1 MNSSGE
7 IVVVDNTEV
16 PTGPNTGSGVDDP
29 LFQSES
35 FRTPTHTAGIFNPSS
50 APSSVRDLYGT
61 LGMSSNQPMASQM
74 PETFVTYTVPLD
86 HFTGTTSNVT
96 TVSDQL
102 LVGSHSILPL
112 QMAHSTMV
120 PQATTVSTGNVVITQ
135 APIGTPLPLRPNP
148 SLPPGYNALNTSIA
162 IPTQNPS
169 RGSRLFVPPGYN
181 VASQFV
187 PTPTQV
193 LSGGPYVPPPPLF
206 GGSNHPGPSG
216 SNPVGGTSHSV
227 TSGFQIPVGGQPQVG
242 GKPQFG
248 GQPQIGG
255 QPQLGGKPQVGGHNP
270 VYGQNIPV
278 LQSQPWNLPFQGNQQ
293 PSGGKHPQVNSF
305 VPPNLGQP
313 YPGSMNP
320 TWGQNFQSNVPFQG
334 NIPNINQNPP
344 QPNLSGLSNYLQTA
358 YGPTGIPTG
367 LPPQNYQFPQVNR
380 QLPFLA
386 TLDLPDLSRILNDPI
401 FHSPYWPII
410 PAKLPSDIPKFDGR
424 SGEDPNNHVMT
435 FHLWCSS
442 NSLMDDSIRLRL
454 FQRTLTGSSSKMVH

>member
-1 MNSSGE
+1 
-7 IVVVDNTEV
+7 
-16 PTGPNTGSGVDDP
+16 
-29 LFQSES
+29 
-35 FRTPTHTAGIFNPSS
+35 
-50 APSSVRDLYGT
+50 
-61 LGMSSNQPMASQM
+61 MASQM
-74 PETFVTYTVPLD
+74 PETSVTYTVPLD

-169 RGSRLFVPPGYN
+169 GGSGLFVPPGYN

-248 GQPQIGG
+248 GQPQLGDNLN
-255 QPQLGGKPQVGGHNP
+255 LGG
-270 VYGQNIPV
+270 
-278 LQSQPWNLPFQGNQQ
+278 NLKLEAITQFMDKIYLCYNL
-293 PSGGKHPQVNSF
+293 
-305 VPPNLGQP
+305 NLGIFLSK
-313 YPGSMNP
+313 GINNRL
-320 TWGQNFQSNVPFQG
+320 GG
-334 NIPNINQNPP
+334 NILKLILLYPLI
-344 QPNLSGLSNYLQTA
+344 S
-358 YGPTGIPTG
+358 
-367 LPPQNYQFPQVNR
+367 VNR
-380 QLPFLA
+380 IQVL
-386 TLDLPDLSRILNDPI
+386 
-401 FHSPYWPII
+401 
-410 PAKLPSDIPKFDGR
+410 
-424 SGEDPNNHVMT
+424 
-435 FHLWCSS
+435 
-442 NSLMDDSIRLRL
+442 
-454 FQRTLTGSSSKMVH
+454 